1 MDPARFQKIK
11 KAFERQNGGT
21 KLIDQSPEAQFQ
33 LFEAGGSGQKGMTIS
48 ADEVLMVPN
57 PTASTVFDEMIH
69 TSQFRRGL
77 VQQAFD
83 TYGVNQGIT
92 FLEIQV
98 QEKLLRN
105 AKPYGLTAEEISSIE
120 SRLQSLR
127 KSFGDGN

>member
-1 MDPARFQKIK
+1 
-11 KAFERQNGGT
+11 
-21 KLIDQSPEAQFQ
+21 
-33 LFEAGGSGQKGMTIS
+33 MTIS
-48 ADEVLMVPN
+48 ADEVLMVLN

-83 TYGVNQGIT
+83 TYGMDRGIT

-105 AKPYGLTAEEISSIE
+105 ANAYRLTPEEVSSIQG
-120 SRLQSLR
+120 RLSALLNQFALG
-127 KSFGDGN
+127 K